1 MSYPKNYLYSKDH
14 EWVLEENGICTVGIT
29 DFAQSELGEIVFIE
43 LPKVGKEVSPGQ
55 TVCVIEST
63 KAASD
68 VYSPINGIVKEV
80 NEGLLDNPSLINS
93 DPHSSGWIL
102 KVENYTSEALRDL
115 LPLEQYEKLI
125 GK

>member
-1 MSYPKNYLYSKDH
+1 MSYPSNYRYSKDH
-14 EWVLEENGICTVGIT
+14 EWVLEENLVCKVGIT

-43 LPKVGKEVSPGQ
+43 LPKVGKQIVQGQ

-80 NEGLLDNPSLINS
+80 NESLLENPSLINS

-102 KVENYTSEALRDL
+102 KVEKYSPEVLESL
-115 LPLEQYEKLI
+115 LTLEQYEKII